1 MKKPRRFLSHLCMFQ
16 IILMRFCVM
25 SAAIIALTAAP
36 KVSLPGHDDT
46 FLPIDEPTS
55 VPTKP

>member
-1 MKKPRRFLSHLCMFQ
+1 MFQ

-36 KVSLPGHDDT
+36 KVSLAGHDDT